1 MATGFLG
8 IDTGGTFTDFVFL
21 RGNELRVHKVLSTP
35 KAPEDAILTGIS
47 EMGLTTPLAAGEL
60 IIIHGTTVATNATLE
75 GKGVRTV
82 YITNK
87 GLGDV
92 LMIGRQTR
100 QQLYNL
106 TPTPVLQPI
115 DPGLTL
121 EVDARLD
128 AQGQEIKSLSAAA
141 LADLARQV
149 AALEPTSV
157 AINLLF
163 SFLNPDQELAI
174 ASRLGDQYFISRSS
188 LVLPEQREYERGI
201 TTWLNAW
208 IGPLIK
214 AYLLSLGD
222 QLAPSKLAIMQSSGL
237 TIGAPLAADRAVN
250 LLLSGPAGGLAAARY
265 LGEQTQQ
272 SCIMTF
278 DMGGTSTDVALLE
291 GAIRLTNQGK
301 IGPYPVAVPMADIHT
316 IGAGGG
322 SIAYVDAGGL
332 LQVGPTSAGAS
343 PGPACYG
350 HGGQAPTVTDANLV
364 IGRLR
369 PDAFLGGR
377 MALDLSAAEAALQ
390 PLATQ
395 LALPIIDVAF
405 GIIRIANEHM
415 IQALRVISIQQGHD
429 PRDFALMC
437 FGGAGGLHVCDMADA
452 LQMQRAIV
460 PLNSGVLSALGMLT
474 AQPGRDLVKTHN
486 YLLEHVV
493 ESELQAVLAE
503 LLTEAQ
509 QELQHEGILE
519 TRHQYAMDLRYQGQT
534 YSIAVDFDGTGF
546 GKADI
551 DDAAVNEAGIN
562 EIGENKKATALKA
575 FQDAHHQRYGHLL
588 SRPVELV
595 NLRVHVEA
603 VRPPL
608 TLPTFHRQHS
618 PTPPK
623 AIRLADQSTEVLVY
637 ERRYL
642 PQQPVIGP
650 ALITEDHTTVFIQ
663 AGWQGRLDD
672 IGNLLLTRTIGSK
685 HDGLQDNSLQDNSL
699 REYG

>member
-1 MATGFLG
+1 MTAGFLG
-8 IDTGGTFTDFVFL
+8 IDTGGTFTDFVL
-21 RGNELRVHKVLSTP
+21 LAGDALHVHKVLSTP
-35 KAPEDAILTGIS
+35 KAPEKAILTGIF
-47 EMGLTTPLAAGEL
+47 EMGLAASLAEGEL

-92 LMIGRQTR
+92 LTIGRQTR

-106 TPTPVLQPI
+106 TPITEPQRI
-115 DPGLTL
+115 DPALTL
-121 EVDARLD
+121 EIDARLGS
-128 AQGQEIKSLSAAA
+128 QGEEVKSLSK
-141 LADLARQV
+141 ADLIILSRQV
-149 AALEPTSV
+149 AALNPTSV

-163 SFLNPDQELAI
+163 SFLNPEQELAI
-174 ASRLGDQYFISRSS
+174 AAQLGDRYFVSRSS
-188 LVLPEQREYERGI
+188 MVLPEQREYERGV

-222 QLAPSKLAIMQSSGL
+222 QLVPSRLAIMQSSGL
-237 TIGAPLAADRAVN
+237 TIGASLAADRAVN
-250 LLLSGPAGGLAAARY
+250 LLLSGPAGGLAAALY
-265 LGEQTQQ
+265 LSEQTGQQ
-272 SCIMTF
+272 RIMTF

-301 IGPYPVAVPMADIHT
+301 VGPYPVAVPMADIHT

-332 LQVGPTSAGAS
+332 LQVGPGSAGAS

-350 HGGQAPTVTDANLV
+350 LGGLAPTVTDANLV
-364 IGRLR
+364 VGRLR
-369 PDAFLGGR
+369 VDAFLGGR
-377 MALDLSAAEAALQ
+377 MALDLVAAKAALQ

-395 LALPIIDVAF
+395 LTLPIIDVAL

-437 FGGAGGLHVCDMADA
+437 FGGAGGLHVCDLADA

-460 PLNSGVLSALGMLT
+460 PVNSGVLSALGMLT
-474 AQPGRDLVKTHN
+474 AQPGRDLVKTHDC
-486 YLLEHVV
+486 LLDEID
-493 ESELQAVLAE
+493 EASLQAVLAE
-503 LLTEAQ
+503 LLTAAQ
-509 QELQHEGILE
+509 QELRQEGVTE

-534 YSIAVDFDGTGF
+534 YCIAVNFD
-546 GKADI
+546 
-551 DDAAVNEAGIN
+551 EAGSD
-562 EIGENKKATALKA
+562 KKTAVLEA
-575 FQDAHHQRYGHLL
+575 FQGAHQQRYGHLL

-595 NLRVHVEA
+595 NLRVHLEA
-603 VRPPL
+603 IRPPL
-608 TLPTFHRQHS
+608 TLPKFGSHHS
-618 PTPPK
+618 PAPPK
-623 AIRLADQSTEVLVY
+623 IIQLADQGADVPLY

-642 PQQPVIGP
+642 TQQPVVGP
-650 ALITEDHTTVFIQ
+650 ALITEAHTTIFIQ
-663 AGWQGRLDD
+663 KGWQGVLDEL
-672 IGNLLLTRTIGSK
+672 GNILLTKKSV
-685 HDGLQDNSLQDNSL
+685 N
-699 REYG
+699 

>member
-1 MATGFLG
+1 MIVGFLG
-8 IDTGGTFTDFVFL
+8 IDTGGTFTDFVL
-21 RGNELRVHKVLSTP
+21 LTENTLRVHKVLSTP
-35 KAPEDAILTGIS
+35 KAPEEAILAGIS
-47 EMGLTTPLAAGEL
+47 EMGLGASLAAGEL

-106 TPTPVLQPI
+106 TPILKPQPI
-115 DPGLTL
+115 DPALTL

-128 AQGQEIKSLSAAA
+128 AQGHEIKSLSDDD
-141 LADLARQV
+141 LAKLARQV
-149 AALEPTSV
+149 ASLEPTSV

-163 SFLNPDQELAI
+163 SFLNPEQELAI
-174 ASRLGDQYFISRSS
+174 EAKLGDRYFVSRSS
-188 LVLPEQREYERGI
+188 MVLPEQREYERGI

-208 IGPLIK
+208 VGPLIRD
-214 AYLLSLGD
+214 YLLSLGN
-222 QLAPSKLAIMQSSGL
+222 QLRPSRLAIMQSSGL

-250 LLLSGPAGGLAAARY
+250 LLLSGPAGGLAAALY
-265 LGEQTQQ
+265 LSEQTGQPR
-272 SCIMTF
+272 IMTF

-301 IGPYPVAVPMADIHT
+301 VGPYPVAVPMADIHT

-332 LQVGPTSAGAS
+332 LQVGPGSAGAS

-350 HGGQAPTVTDANLV
+350 QGGKAPTVTDANLV

-369 PDAFLGGR
+369 SDAFLGGR

-390 PLATQ
+390 SLAAQ
-395 LALPIIDVAF
+395 LALPIIDVAL

-437 FGGAGGLHVCDMADA
+437 FGGAGGLHVCDLADA

-460 PLNSGVLSALGMLT
+460 PVNSGVLSALGMLT

-486 YLLEHVV
+486 CLLTEVD
-493 ESELQAVLAE
+493 ESSLQAVLTE
-503 LLTEAQ
+503 LLIAAQ
-509 QELQHEGILE
+509 QELRQEGVTE
-519 TRHQYAMDLRYQGQT
+519 TRHQYAMDLRYLGQT
-534 YSIAVDFDGTGF
+534 YCIAVDFDGAG
-546 GKADI
+546 AD
-551 DDAAVNEAGIN
+551 
-562 EIGENKKATALKA
+562 KKTTALQA
-575 FQDAHHQRYGHLL
+575 FQNAHQQRYGHLL
-588 SRPVELV
+588 SRPIELV
-595 NLRVHVEA
+595 NLRIHVEA
-603 VRPPL
+603 IRSPL
-608 TLPTFHRQHS
+608 TLPEFSLLHA
-618 PTPPK
+618 PMPPK
-623 AIRLADQSTEVLVY
+623 SIRLADQDAAVTLY

-642 PQQPVIGP
+642 TRQPVMGP
-650 ALITEDHTTVFIQ
+650 ALITEEHTTVFIQ
-663 AGWQGRLDD
+663 AGWQGLLDD
-672 IGNLLLTRTIGSK
+672 IGNLLLTTTV
-685 HDGLQDNSLQDNSL
+685 D
-699 REYG
+699 

>member
-1 MATGFLG
+1 
-8 IDTGGTFTDFVFL
+8 
-21 RGNELRVHKVLSTP
+21 VLSTP

-47 EMGLTTPLAAGEL
+47 EMGLATPLAAGEL

-75 GKGVRTV
+75 GRGVRTV

-106 TPTPVLQPI
+106 TPTPVSRPI

-128 AQGQEIKSLSAAA
+128 AQGQEIKSLSAEA

-174 ASRLGDQYFISRSS
+174 AAQLGDQYFVSRSS

-250 LLLSGPAGGLAAARY
+250 LLLSGPAGGLAAALY

-272 SCIMTF
+272 PRIMTF

-291 GAIRLTNQGK
+291 GAIHLTNQGK
-301 IGPYPVAVPMADIHT
+301 IGLYPVAVPMADIHT

-332 LQVGPTSAGAS
+332 LQVGPKSAGAS

-377 MALDLSAAEAALQ
+377 MALDLSAAEAALE

-452 LQMQRAIV
+452 LHVQRAIV
-460 PLNSGVLSALGMLT
+460 PVNSGVLSALGMLT

-486 YLLEHVV
+486 YLLEHVD
-493 ESELQAVLAE
+493 ESQLQALLAE

-534 YSIAVDFDGTGF
+534 YSIAVDFDGAGF
-546 GKADI
+546 GKADVDETPI
-551 DDAAVNEAGIN
+551 KEAGI
-562 EIGENKKATALKA
+562 EETAIKEMGENRKAAALKA
-575 FQDAHHQRYGHLL
+575 FQDAHQQRYGHLL

-608 TLPTFHRQHS
+608 TLPTFQRQHS
-618 PTPPK
+618 STPPK
-623 AIRLADQSTEVLVY
+623 TIRLADQSTEVLVY

-642 PQQPVIGP
+642 PQQPVMGP

-672 IGNLLLTRTIGSK
+672 IGNLLLTRTAGST
-685 HDGLQDNSLQDNSL
+685 HNGLQDNSL
-699 REYG
+699 REDR

>member
-1 MATGFLG
+1 MTVGLLG
-8 IDTGGTFTDFVFL
+8 IDTGGTFTDFVL
-21 RGNELRVHKVLSTP
+21 LTGSELRVHKVLSTP

-47 EMGLTTPLAAGEL
+47 EMGLDASLAAGEL

-92 LMIGRQTR
+92 LLIGRQTR

-106 TPTPVLQPI
+106 TPVPNQQPI
-115 DPGLTL
+115 DPRLTL

-128 AQGQEIKSLSAAA
+128 AQGQEIRALSSED
-141 LADLARQV
+141 LAHLARQV

-163 SFLNPDQELAI
+163 SFLNPEQEIAI
-174 ASRLGDQYFISRSS
+174 AAQLGDQYFVSRSS
-188 LVLPEQREYERGI
+188 MVLPEQREYERGI

-208 IGPLIK
+208 IGPLIRD
-214 AYLLSLGD
+214 YLLSLGD
-222 QLAPSKLAIMQSSGL
+222 RLVPSKLAIMQSSGL

-250 LLLSGPAGGLAAARY
+250 LLLSGPAGGLAAALY
-265 LGEQTQQ
+265 LSEQVKQPR
-272 SCIMTF
+272 IMTF

-301 IGPYPVAVPMADIHT
+301 VGAYPVAIPMADIHT

-322 SIAYVDAGGL
+322 SIAYVDVGGL
-332 LQVGPTSAGAS
+332 LQVGPSSAGAN

-350 HGGQAPTVTDANLV
+350 QGGRAPTVTDANLI

-369 PDAFLGGR
+369 SDAFLGGR
-377 MALDLSAAEAALQ
+377 MPLDIDAAKAALQ

-395 LALPIIDVAF
+395 LALPMVEVAL

-437 FGGAGGLHVCDMADA
+437 FGGAGGLHVCDLADA
-452 LQMQRAIV
+452 LQMRRAIV
-460 PLNSGVLSALGMLT
+460 PVNSGVLSALGMLT

-486 YLLEHVV
+486 CLLADVDA
-493 ESELQAVLAE
+493 SNLQTVLTA
-503 LLTEAQ
+503 LLDEAQ
-509 QELQHEGILE
+509 QALAQEGITE

-534 YSIAVDFDGTGF
+534 YCIAIDF
-546 GKADI
+546 
-551 DDAAVNEAGIN
+551 DDAADDKIAQ
-562 EIGENKKATALKA
+562 ALKA
-575 FQDAHHQRYGHLL
+575 FQDAHQQRYGHLL

-595 NLRVHVEA
+595 NLRVHLEA
-603 VRPPL
+603 LRPPL
-608 TLPTFHRQHS
+608 KLPVFGRQHS
-618 PTPPK
+618 STTPRRV
-623 AIRLADQSTEVLVY
+623 RLADQDAAVTLH
-637 ERRYL
+637 ERQYL
-642 PQQPVIGP
+642 PQQPIMGP
-650 ALITEDHTTVFIQ
+650 ALITEAHTTVFIQ
-663 AGWQGRLDD
+663 AGWQVAVDD
-672 IGNLLLTRTIGSK
+672 IGNLLLTKVVG
-685 HDGLQDNSLQDNSL
+685 
-699 REYG
+699 

>member
-35 KAPEDAILTGIS
+35 KSPEDAILTGIS
-47 EMGLTTPLAAGEL
+47 EMGLAAPLAAGEL

-92 LMIGRQTR
+92 LLIGRQTR

-106 TPTPVLQPI
+106 TPTPVSQPI

-128 AQGQEIKSLSAAA
+128 AQGQEIKSLSAEA
-141 LADLARQV
+141 LAELARQV

-174 ASRLGDQYFISRSS
+174 AAQLGDQYFVSRSS

-250 LLLSGPAGGLAAARY
+250 LLLSGPAGGLAAALY

-272 SCIMTF
+272 PRIMTF

-301 IGPYPVAVPMADIHT
+301 IGPYPVAVPMADLHT

-332 LQVGPTSAGAS
+332 LQVGPRSAGAS

-369 PDAFLGGR
+369 SDAFLGGR

-493 ESELQAVLAE
+493 ESQLQAVFAE

-509 QELQHEGILE
+509 QELQHEGVVE

-551 DDAAVNEAGIN
+551 DEVGSKETAIK
-562 EIGENKKATALKA
+562 EIGENKKAAALKA
-575 FQDAHHQRYGHLL
+575 FQDAHQQRYGHLL

-623 AIRLADQSTEVLVY
+623 TIRLADQSSEVLVY

-642 PQQPVIGP
+642 PQQPVMGP

-663 AGWQGRLDD
+663 AGWQGQLDD
-672 IGNLLLTRTIGSK
+672 IGNLLLTRTTGSK
-685 HDGLQDNSLQDNSL
+685 DNGLRDSSL
-699 REYG
+699 REDG

>member
-1 MATGFLG
+1 MTVGLLG
-8 IDTGGTFTDFVFL
+8 IDTGGTFTDFVL
-21 RGNELRVHKVLSTP
+21 LTGSELRVHKVLSTP

-47 EMGLTTPLAAGEL
+47 EMGLNASLAAGEL

-92 LMIGRQTR
+92 LLIGRQTR

-106 TPTPVLQPI
+106 TPVPNQQPI
-115 DPGLTL
+115 DPRLTL

-128 AQGQEIKSLSAAA
+128 AQGQEIRALSSED
-141 LADLARQV
+141 LAHLARQV

-163 SFLNPDQELAI
+163 SFLNPEQEIAI
-174 ASRLGDQYFISRSS
+174 AAQLSDQYFVSRSS
-188 LVLPEQREYERGI
+188 MVLPEQREYERGV

-208 IGPLIK
+208 IGPLIRD
-214 AYLLSLGD
+214 YLLSLGD
-222 QLAPSKLAIMQSSGL
+222 RLVPSKLAIMQSSGL

-250 LLLSGPAGGLAAARY
+250 LLLSGPAGGLAAALY
-265 LGEQTQQ
+265 LSEQVKQPR
-272 SCIMTF
+272 IMTF

-291 GAIRLTNQGK
+291 GSIRLTNQGK
-301 IGPYPVAVPMADIHT
+301 VGAYPVAIPMADIHT

-322 SIAYVDAGGL
+322 SIAYVDVGGL
-332 LQVGPTSAGAS
+332 LQVGPSSAGAN

-350 HGGQAPTVTDANLV
+350 QGGRAPTVTDANLI

-369 PDAFLGGR
+369 SDAFLGGR
-377 MALDLSAAEAALQ
+377 MPLDIDAAKAALQ

-395 LALPIIDVAF
+395 LALPMVEVAL

-437 FGGAGGLHVCDMADA
+437 FGGAGGLHVCDLADA
-452 LQMQRAIV
+452 LQMRRAIV
-460 PLNSGVLSALGMLT
+460 PVNSGVLSALGMLT

-486 YLLEHVV
+486 CLLADVDA
-493 ESELQAVLAE
+493 SNLQTVLTA
-503 LLTEAQ
+503 LLDEAQ
-509 QELQHEGILE
+509 QALTQEGITE

-534 YSIAVDFDGTGF
+534 YCIAIDF
-546 GKADI
+546 
-551 DDAAVNEAGIN
+551 DDAAEDKIAQ
-562 EIGENKKATALKA
+562 ALKA
-575 FQDAHHQRYGHLL
+575 FQDAHQQRYGHLL

-595 NLRVHVEA
+595 NLRVHLEA
-603 VRPPL
+603 LRPPL
-608 TLPTFHRQHS
+608 KLPVFGRQHS
-618 PTPPK
+618 STTPRQV
-623 AIRLADQSTEVLVY
+623 RLADQDAAVTLH
-637 ERRYL
+637 ERQYL
-642 PQQPVIGP
+642 PQQPIMGP
-650 ALITEDHTTVFIQ
+650 ALITEAHTTVFIQ
-663 AGWQGRLDD
+663 AGWQVAVDD
-672 IGNLLLTRTIGSK
+672 IGNLLLTKVVG
-685 HDGLQDNSLQDNSL
+685 
-699 REYG
+699 

>member
-21 RGNELRVHKVLSTP
+21 RGTELRVHKVLSTP

-47 EMGLTTPLAAGEL
+47 EMGLAAPLAAGEL

-106 TPTPVLQPI
+106 TPTPVAQPI

-128 AQGQEIKSLSAAA
+128 AQGQEIKSLSPAA

-174 ASRLGDQYFISRSS
+174 AAQLGDQYFVSRSS

-214 AYLLSLGD
+214 SYLLSLGD

-250 LLLSGPAGGLAAARY
+250 LLLSGPAGGLAAALY
-265 LGEQTQQ
+265 LSEQTQQ
-272 SCIMTF
+272 SGIITF

-291 GAIRLTNQGK
+291 GAIRLTNQGR

-332 LQVGPTSAGAS
+332 LQVGPKSAGAS

-350 HGGQAPTVTDANLV
+350 HGGQAPTVTDANLI

-415 IQALRVISIQQGHD
+415 IQALRVTSIQQGHD

-460 PLNSGVLSALGMLT
+460 PVNSGVLSALGMLT

-493 ESELQAVLAE
+493 ESQLQAVLAE

-534 YSIAVDFDGTGF
+534 YSIAVDFDGTDF
-546 GKADI
+546 GKANI
-551 DDAAVNEAGIN
+551 DETGIEEAGIE
-562 EIGENKKATALKA
+562 EIGKNKIAAALKA
-575 FQDAHHQRYGHLL
+575 FQDAHQQRYGHLL

-608 TLPTFHRQHS
+608 TLPTFNSQHS
-618 PTPPK
+618 PAPPK
-623 AIRLADQSTEVLVY
+623 TIRLADQSMEVLVY

-642 PQQPVIGP
+642 PQQPVMGP

-672 IGNLLLTRTIGSK
+672 IGNILLTRTTGSK
-685 HDGLQDNSLQDNSL
+685 HNGL
-699 REYG
+699 REGG

>member
-1 MATGFLG
+1 MTVGLLG
-8 IDTGGTFTDFVFL
+8 IDTGGTFTDFVL
-21 RGNELRVHKVLSTP
+21 LTGSELRVHKVLSTP

-47 EMGLTTPLAAGEL
+47 EMGLDASLAAGEL

-92 LMIGRQTR
+92 LLIGRQTR

-106 TPTPVLQPI
+106 TPVPNQQPI
-115 DPGLTL
+115 DPRLTL

-128 AQGQEIKSLSAAA
+128 AQGQEIRALSSED
-141 LADLARQV
+141 LAHLARQV

-163 SFLNPDQELAI
+163 SFLNPEQEIAI
-174 ASRLGDQYFISRSS
+174 AAQLGDQYFVSRSS
-188 LVLPEQREYERGI
+188 MVLPEQREYERGI

-208 IGPLIK
+208 IGPLIRD
-214 AYLLSLGD
+214 YLLSLGD
-222 QLAPSKLAIMQSSGL
+222 RLVPSKLAIMQSSGL

-250 LLLSGPAGGLAAARY
+250 LLLSGPAGGLAAALY
-265 LGEQTQQ
+265 LSEQVKQPR
-272 SCIMTF
+272 IMTF

-301 IGPYPVAVPMADIHT
+301 VGAYPVAIPMADIHT

-322 SIAYVDAGGL
+322 SIAYVDVGGL
-332 LQVGPTSAGAS
+332 LQVGPSSAGAN

-350 HGGQAPTVTDANLV
+350 QGGRAPTVTDANLI

-369 PDAFLGGR
+369 SDAFLGGR
-377 MALDLSAAEAALQ
+377 MPLDIDAAKAALQ

-395 LALPIIDVAF
+395 LALPMVEVAL

-437 FGGAGGLHVCDMADA
+437 FGGAGGLHVCDLADA
-452 LQMQRAIV
+452 LQMRRAIV
-460 PLNSGVLSALGMLT
+460 PVNSGVLSALGMLT

-486 YLLEHVV
+486 CLLADVDA
-493 ESELQAVLAE
+493 SNLQTVLTA
-503 LLTEAQ
+503 LLDEAQ
-509 QELQHEGILE
+509 QALTQEGITE

-534 YSIAVDFDGTGF
+534 YCIAIDF
-546 GKADI
+546 
-551 DDAAVNEAGIN
+551 DDAADDKIAQ
-562 EIGENKKATALKA
+562 ALKA
-575 FQDAHHQRYGHLL
+575 FQDAHQQRYGHLL

-595 NLRVHVEA
+595 NLRVHLEA
-603 VRPPL
+603 LRPPL
-608 TLPTFHRQHS
+608 KLPVFGRQHS
-618 PTPPK
+618 STTPRRV
-623 AIRLADQSTEVLVY
+623 RLADQDAAVTLH
-637 ERRYL
+637 ERQYL
-642 PQQPVIGP
+642 PQQPIMGP
-650 ALITEDHTTVFIQ
+650 ALITEAHTTVFIQ
-663 AGWQGRLDD
+663 AGWQVAVDD
-672 IGNLLLTRTIGSK
+672 IGNLLLTKVVG
-685 HDGLQDNSLQDNSL
+685 
-699 REYG
+699 

>member
-1 MATGFLG
+1 MTVGLLG
-8 IDTGGTFTDFVFL
+8 IDTGGTFTDFVL
-21 RGNELRVHKVLSTP
+21 LAGSELRVHKVLSTP

-47 EMGLTTPLAAGEL
+47 EMGLDASLAAGEL

-92 LMIGRQTR
+92 LLIGRQTR

-106 TPTPVLQPI
+106 TPVPNQQPI
-115 DPGLTL
+115 DPRLTL

-128 AQGQEIKSLSAAA
+128 AQGQEIRALSSED
-141 LADLARQV
+141 LAHLARQV

-163 SFLNPDQELAI
+163 SFLNPEQEIAI
-174 ASRLGDQYFISRSS
+174 AAQLGDQYFVSRSS
-188 LVLPEQREYERGI
+188 MVLPEQREYERGI

-208 IGPLIK
+208 IGPLIRD
-214 AYLLSLGD
+214 YLLSLGD
-222 QLAPSKLAIMQSSGL
+222 RLVPSKLAIMQSSGL

-250 LLLSGPAGGLAAARY
+250 LLLSGPAGGLAAALY
-265 LGEQTQQ
+265 LSEQVKQPR
-272 SCIMTF
+272 IMTF

-301 IGPYPVAVPMADIHT
+301 VGAYPVAIPMADIHT

-322 SIAYVDAGGL
+322 SIAYVDVGGL
-332 LQVGPTSAGAS
+332 LQVGPSSAGAN

-350 HGGQAPTVTDANLV
+350 QGGRAPTVTDANLI

-369 PDAFLGGR
+369 SDAFLGGR
-377 MALDLSAAEAALQ
+377 MPLDIDAAKAALQ

-395 LALPIIDVAF
+395 LALPMVEVAL

-437 FGGAGGLHVCDMADA
+437 FGGAGGLHVCDLADA
-452 LQMQRAIV
+452 LQMRRAIV
-460 PLNSGVLSALGMLT
+460 PVNSGVLSALGMLT

-486 YLLEHVV
+486 CLLADVDA
-493 ESELQAVLAE
+493 SNLQTVLTA
-503 LLTEAQ
+503 LLDEAQ
-509 QELQHEGILE
+509 QALAQEGITE

-534 YSIAVDFDGTGF
+534 YCIAIDF
-546 GKADI
+546 
-551 DDAAVNEAGIN
+551 DDAADDKIAQ
-562 EIGENKKATALKA
+562 ALKA
-575 FQDAHHQRYGHLL
+575 FQDAHQQRYGHLL

-595 NLRVHVEA
+595 NLRVHLEA
-603 VRPPL
+603 LRPPL
-608 TLPTFHRQHS
+608 KLPVFGRQHS
-618 PTPPK
+618 STTPRRV
-623 AIRLADQSTEVLVY
+623 RLADQDAAVTLH
-637 ERRYL
+637 ERQYL
-642 PQQPVIGP
+642 PQQPIMGP
-650 ALITEDHTTVFIQ
+650 ALITEAHTTVFIQ
-663 AGWQGRLDD
+663 AGWQVAVDD
-672 IGNLLLTRTIGSK
+672 IGNLLLTKVVG
-685 HDGLQDNSLQDNSL
+685 
-699 REYG
+699 

>member
-1 MATGFLG
+1 MTVGLLG
-8 IDTGGTFTDFVFL
+8 IDTGGTFTDFVL
-21 RGNELRVHKVLSTP
+21 LAGSELRVHKVLSTP

-47 EMGLTTPLAAGEL
+47 EMGLDASLAAGEL

-92 LMIGRQTR
+92 LLIGRQTR

-106 TPTPVLQPI
+106 TPVPNQQPI
-115 DPGLTL
+115 DPRLTL

-128 AQGQEIKSLSAAA
+128 AQGQEIRALSSED
-141 LADLARQV
+141 LAHLARQV

-163 SFLNPDQELAI
+163 SFLNPEQEIAI
-174 ASRLGDQYFISRSS
+174 AAQLGDQYFVSRSS
-188 LVLPEQREYERGI
+188 MVLPEQREYERGI

-208 IGPLIK
+208 IGPLIRD
-214 AYLLSLGD
+214 YLLSLGD
-222 QLAPSKLAIMQSSGL
+222 RLVPSKLAIMQSSGL

-250 LLLSGPAGGLAAARY
+250 LLLSGPAGGLAAALY
-265 LGEQTQQ
+265 LSEQVKQPR
-272 SCIMTF
+272 IMTF

-301 IGPYPVAVPMADIHT
+301 VGAYPVAIPMADIHT

-322 SIAYVDAGGL
+322 SIAYVDVGGL
-332 LQVGPTSAGAS
+332 LQVGPSSAGAN

-350 HGGQAPTVTDANLV
+350 QGGRAPTVTDANLI

-369 PDAFLGGR
+369 SDAFLGGR
-377 MALDLSAAEAALQ
+377 MPLDIDAAKAALQ

-395 LALPIIDVAF
+395 LALPMVEVAL

-437 FGGAGGLHVCDMADA
+437 FGGAGGLHVCDLADA
-452 LQMQRAIV
+452 LQMRRAIV
-460 PLNSGVLSALGMLT
+460 PVNSGVLSALGMLT

-486 YLLEHVV
+486 CLLADVDA
-493 ESELQAVLAE
+493 SNLQTVLTA
-503 LLTEAQ
+503 LLDEAQ
-509 QELQHEGILE
+509 QALTQEGITE

-534 YSIAVDFDGTGF
+534 YCIAIDF
-546 GKADI
+546 
-551 DDAAVNEAGIN
+551 DDAADDKIAQ
-562 EIGENKKATALKA
+562 ALKA
-575 FQDAHHQRYGHLL
+575 FQDAHQQRYGHLL

-595 NLRVHVEA
+595 NLRVHLEA
-603 VRPPL
+603 LRPPL
-608 TLPTFHRQHS
+608 KLPVFGRQHS
-618 PTPPK
+618 STTPRRV
-623 AIRLADQSTEVLVY
+623 RLADQDAAVTLH
-637 ERRYL
+637 ERQYL
-642 PQQPVIGP
+642 PQQPIMGP
-650 ALITEDHTTVFIQ
+650 ALITEAHTTVFIQ
-663 AGWQGRLDD
+663 AGWQVAVDD
-672 IGNLLLTRTIGSK
+672 IGNLLLTKVVG
-685 HDGLQDNSLQDNSL
+685 
-699 REYG
+699 